1 MSSDE
6 PTGQYQQVVNQAPW
20 GEQEPYLKK
29 GFEAAEQN
37 VLNKPIN
44 PYPNSAVV
52 PFSNQTNT
60 ALGMMEN
67 RAMAGNA
74 GNKAAMSNIT
84 DTLGG
89 SYLNSNP
96 YLNTAI
102 DAATRPMVDR
112 FNDTV
117 LPGIQAGFQGSGR
130 YGSGLQAYQ
139 QRQAGEDLTRS
150 IGDVSGAMSY
160 QNYGDE
166 RTNQMRAAT
175 MAPMLAQTEYDDI
188 GALQNV
194 GAIREGQAGAQMQ
207 DDINRYYAEQMA
219 PRDAAKEYMAMI
231 GSGSYGG
238 TTQNTQPIY
247 SNNVATGLGYA
258 GSAAGIAGGLFGG
271 GNDSAWNGMKGLFPS

>member
-1 MSSDE
+1 MDSDK
-6 PTGQYQQVVNQAPW
+6 PSGSQQQVINQDPW
-20 GEQEPYLKK
+20 GPQQDYLKK
-29 GFEAAEQN
+29 GFSAAEDMF
-37 VLNKPIN
+37 LNN
-44 PYPNSAVV
+44 PNQYYPESTVV
-52 PFSNQTNT
+52 PFSNQTEG

-96 YLNTAI
+96 HLNTAI

-150 IGDVSGAMSY
+150 IGDVSSAMSY
-160 QNYGDE
+160 ANYGDE

-194 GAIREGQAGAQMQ
+194 GAIREQQAGAQMQ
-207 DDINRYYAEQMA
+207 DDINRFNFAQNA
-219 PRDAAKEYMAMI
+219 PKDAVQQYMALVN
-231 GSGSYGG
+231 GGYGG
-238 TTQNTQPIY
+238 TSTQTAPIY

-258 GSAAGIAGGLFGG
+258 GSAANIAGGLFGG
-271 GNDSAWNGMKGLFPS
+271 GSNSAWNGLQGLFS